1 MVSRQFL
8 AGFATTIA
16 FVAIIA
22 LLLMAIFIVVN
33 TIAGPV
39 GG

>member
-1 MVSRQFL
+1 VARLFMRGL
-8 AGFATTIA
+8 ATTIA
-16 FVAIIA
+16 FVVIVAV
-22 LLLMAIFIVVN
+22 LLMGIFIVVN

>member
-1 MVSRQFL
+1 VSRQFL

-16 FVAIIA
+16 FVVIIA

>member
-1 MVSRQFL
+1 MSRQFL
-8 AGFATTIA
+8 LGFATTIA
-16 FVAIIA
+16 FVDIIA

-33 TIAGPV
+33 HIAGPV

>member
-1 MVSRQFL
+1 VARQFV
-8 AGFATTIA
+8 AGLATTIA
-16 FVAIIA
+16 FVVIIA
-22 LLLMAIFIVVN
+22 LLLMGIFVVVN